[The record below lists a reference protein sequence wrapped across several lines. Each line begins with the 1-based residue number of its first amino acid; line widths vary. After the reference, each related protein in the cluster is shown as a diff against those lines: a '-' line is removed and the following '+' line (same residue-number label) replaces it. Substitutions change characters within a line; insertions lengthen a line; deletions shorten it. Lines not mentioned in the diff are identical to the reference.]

1 MSPPPSPPPARLT
14 PFGLV
19 FGALAGERF
28 PAIAQHL
35 AQGALASTD
44 RDGFVLLEPVGRL
57 LRELVSAEEPA
68 EALDGHVRL
77 LHHAY
82 RHWAAGGW
90 VYQVGP
96 VPLERVLAGRAGAAL
111 SSHLAQPA
119 LYLQLPELRVWGTPA
134 AGEAAEPLDGM
145 FVTETGRTGGITVLG
160 VFGLRAD
167 RPGFSAVAVEGRADP
182 EDPAGDEI
190 EVAAGRE
197 DGTPPFAP
205 RLPGAR
211 EAQLAS
217 LANAGELL
225 LLTCRLLAVLPPP
238 AGAAGRGKRDPFG
251 HDSSERFVVV
261 A

>member
-1 MSPPPSPPPARLT
+1 MSPSPRLT
-14 PFGLV
+14 PFSLV

-28 PAIAQHL
+28 PAIADHL
-35 AQGALASTD
+35 AQRALDSAD
-44 RDGFVLLEPVGRL
+44 RDGFVLVEPVGRL
-57 LRELVSAEEPA
+57 LREIVSAEEPA

-82 RHWAAGGW
+82 RHWTAGGW

-96 VPLERVLAGRAGAAL
+96 ATLDRVLASRPTAGVAL
-111 SSHLAQPA
+111 SSHLAHPA

-134 AGEAAEPLDGM
+134 AGESAEPLDGM
-145 FVTETGRTGGITVLG
+145 FVTETGRAGGLAVLG

-182 EDPAGDEI
+182 ADPSGDEI
-190 EVAAGRE
+190 EVAARRE

-211 EAQLAS
+211 EAKLAS

-225 LLTCRLLAVLPPP
+225 LLTCRLLAVLP
-238 AGAAGRGKRDPFG
+238 AHAEGGKG
-251 HDSSERFVVV
+251 KGEALERFVAV
-261 A
+261 